1 MKAVTKIF
9 LWDAIPVATVCGLLL
24 IMSHWH
30 SVRHLARYEQTVKD
44 FLDFA
49 NELHNGH
56 HATAPKFDAWGVKV
70 AVSTNGLWT
79 IYTSHGV
86 NIDDP
91 ADDVILQI
99 ESGSTSYSISY
110 TFGSRHFS
118 SSVINE

>member
-1 MKAVTKIF
+1 MKVITKIF
-9 LWDAIPVATVCGLLL
+9 LWGAISVATVCGLLL
-24 IMSHWH
+24 IVSHWH
-30 SVRHLARYEQTVKD
+30 SARHLARYEQTVKS

-49 NELHNGH
+49 NELQKGR

-79 IYTSHGV
+79 IYASHGV
-86 NIDDP
+86 NINDP

-110 TFGSRHFS
+110 AFGSHYFS
-118 SSVINE
+118 SAAINE